1 MRRQQ
6 SNSYDDGAEN
16 PWRTLDGIR
25 DGCRLTMD
33 AARKCSSNFF
43 LKGHKTPVDWLP
55 DERWLNIAQR

>member
-1 MRRQQ
+1 MQRQQ

-43 LKGHKTPVDWLP
+43 
-55 DERWLNIAQR
+55 